1 MLDPMKLSVRH
12 AFSASVEQIFASQID
27 QDVREQACR
36 ESGAL
41 SYQVRVRPAADGSAR
56 VEVERVMPATVPD
69 YVRKFVGD
77 RITVRQVEDW
87 SAPDGR
93 GARRA
98 EIRLSI
104 QGQPASMTGTAELSP
119 DRDGCLEQVT
129 GEVKVAIPLLG
140 RKIEPEIVKVIES
153 ALRIEHRV
161 AEAWV
166 RSRR

>member
-1 MLDPMKLSVRH
+1 MKLSVRH
-12 AFSASVEQIFASQID
+12 AFAGSVEQVFASHID
-27 QDVREQACR
+27 SDVREQACR

-41 SYQVRVRPAADGSAR
+41 SFQVRVRPAADGSAR

-77 RITVRQVEDW
+77 TITVRQQEDW

-104 QGQPASMTGTAELSP
+104 VGQPATMTGTAQLTP
-119 DRDGCLEQVT
+119 DGDGSVEQIT
-129 GEVKVAIPLLG
+129 GDVKVAIPLLG
-140 RKIEPEIVKVIES
+140 RKVEPEIVKVIEA

-161 AEAWV
+161 AEEWV
-166 RSRR
+166 RAQG